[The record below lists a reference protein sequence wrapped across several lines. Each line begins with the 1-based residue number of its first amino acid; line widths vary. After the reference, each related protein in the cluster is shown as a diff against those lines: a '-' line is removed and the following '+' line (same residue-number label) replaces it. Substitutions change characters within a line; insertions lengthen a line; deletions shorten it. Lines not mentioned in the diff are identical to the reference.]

1 MNPSCLASELS
12 GTCIKI
18 DVISKELQPRIV
30 LSGSEGR
37 TNKYSPESKYLF
49 VLPSELYF
57 QVLREEQTNICFQEN
72 IPCHLD
78 SSLYPVQPSEI
89 RNDHCLF
96 KMGSVFLSEIFLG
109 R

>member
-37 TNKYSPESKYLF
+37 TNKYLLSGEYSMPPRLKP
-49 VLPSELYF
+49 LPCSA
-57 QVLREEQTNICFQEN
+57 LRN
-72 IPCHLD
+72 
-78 SSLYPVQPSEI
+78 
-89 RNDHCLF
+89 
-96 KMGSVFLSEIFLG
+96 
-109 R
+109 